1 VFSVSNQNICKM
13 MFFILCYF
21 ALRPSGTTVELVIGE
36 PIIAPEASYGL
47 TLLGNEL
54 KSRMRG
60 HGIAQAL

>member
-1 VFSVSNQNICKM
+1 MS
-13 MFFILCYF
+13 FILCYF
-21 ALRPSGTTVELVIGE
+21 GLRPPGITVELVIGE